1 MQIEKLLTNDPLR
14 ISKVSR
20 KFPLKFAIL
29 LKCNFLKVSIVL
41 AIYNKTLRL
50 NNIQTWT
57 AMNTKI
63 SAFVICVEA

>member
-1 MQIEKLLTNDPLR
+1 MQIERLLTNDPLR

-50 NNIQTWT
+50 NNIQT
-57 AMNTKI
+57 
-63 SAFVICVEA
+63 